1 MSAFPHKIILSLI
14 LALAVIGVSTTVTLA
29 SNAPQ
34 SGREAVSVNTILPN
48 TLTIAAA
55 CGSSYRVRAG
65 DTLAKI
71 ASRCGVKKSA
81 LQAANGISS
90 SRQLRVGM
98 VLSIP
103 RTTNLAPRRSPN
115 DVFTPPAEK
124 QEKEPRPA
132 PTPEP
137 LYPSTD

>member
-1 MSAFPHKIILSLI
+1 MN
-14 LALAVIGVSTTVTLA
+14 TVF
-29 SNAPQ
+29 
-34 SGREAVSVNTILPN
+34 PN

-90 SRQLRVGM
+90 NRQLRVGM

-103 RTTNLAPRRSPN
+103 RTRTINGPRPLQG
-115 DVFTPPAEK
+115 DTFYPPTETPEK
-124 QEKEPRPA
+124 TQRPA

-137 LYPSTD
+137 IYPSTD